1 MDIVKKV
8 KDVFKKKDGA
18 PKTEKDKRLE
28 ALMKEKEQATKEGEP
43 WVAVLD
49 TKINEDNIRNGFFEL
64 DWNNEFIEKLL
75 DAGYKGE
82 TNEQIVD
89 GWFKTIARNILQEEG
104 MDPDRGAGYINV
116 KDLGKDKS
124 EISQEIKMTDSDEKQ
139 RGLDATMENEGARD
153 LSPMVQISIKEYD
166 RLKERSRYITDKD
179 LISMI
184 DKLEF
189 FVKELRKHI
198 VRIDID

>member
-1 MDIVKKV
+1 MDVIKKV
-8 KDVFKKKDGA
+8 KGIYNKEETKETPSAK
-18 PKTEKDKRLE
+18 LE
-28 ALMKEKEQATKEGEP
+28 ALMKEKEEATKNGEP

-89 GWFKTIARNILQEEG
+89 AWFKTIASNILKEEG
-104 MDPDRGAGYINV
+104 LDPTRGAGYINV

-124 EISQEIKMTDSDEKQ
+124 EIS
-139 RGLDATMENEGARD
+139 
-153 LSPMVQISIKEYD
+153 
-166 RLKERSRYITDKD
+166 
-179 LISMI
+179 
-184 DKLEF
+184 
-189 FVKELRKHI
+189 
-198 VRIDID
+198 

>member
-1 MDIVKKV
+1 MDVIKKV
-8 KDVFKKKDGA
+8 KDVFKKKDDA

-28 ALMKEKEQATKEGEP
+28 ALMKEKEEATKSGEA

-104 MDPDRGAGYINV
+104 MDTDRGAGYINV

-124 EISQEIKMTDSDEKQ
+124 EISQERQ
-139 RGLDATMENEGARD
+139 
-153 LSPMVQISIKEYD
+153 
-166 RLKERSRYITDKD
+166 
-179 LISMI
+179 
-184 DKLEF
+184 
-189 FVKELRKHI
+189 
-198 VRIDID
+198 

>member
-64 DWNNEFIEKLL
+64 DWNNQFIEELL
-75 DAGYKGE
+75 DAGYSGE
-82 TNEQIVD
+82 TNEDIVN
-89 GWFKTIARNILQEEG
+89 GWFKTIAMQILEEDG
-104 MDPDRGAGYINV
+104 LDKEREMGYINV
-116 KDLGKDKS
+116 KPIDKDKS
-124 EISQEIKMTDSDEKQ
+124 EVS
-139 RGLDATMENEGARD
+139 
-153 LSPMVQISIKEYD
+153 
-166 RLKERSRYITDKD
+166 
-179 LISMI
+179 
-184 DKLEF
+184 
-189 FVKELRKHI
+189 
-198 VRIDID
+198 